1 MLLDMLGILI
11 GFVIVIL
18 LLSILVTSA
27 VQMFTSLVRLRH
39 RSLVKGLNRGQLLE
53 VADRIALKLRG
64 DLEAANSATA
74 QSLVAESVSSMKQII
89 STAKADKRVTWIDVK
104 ELVEPLR
111 AAGAHPATIAVVE
124 QQFGRAKQF
133 MEDIFL
139 HWVRIITAIIAFAIA
154 FTFQVSTPH
163 LLERLQED
171 EEFRIRAEAAGE
183 RIAASPGA
191 EFEFILT
198 DAGIAARQAFL
209 EAHPQYTEQ
218 LGELTFHSTSVNDL
232 VADFETAM
240 DAVEERDILAAE
252 YRRLI
257 EEGIGDFESAKRAAM
272 KSISELDALDI
283 RFMADKAL
291 YRNRHYL
298 VGFLITAVLLSF
310 GAPFWFNVLKELVGL
325 KDALRKKNEKEEEQ
339 AEAAN
344 K

>member
-1 MLLDMLGILI
+1 
-11 GFVIVIL
+11 
-18 LLSILVTSA
+18 LSDIA
-27 VQMFTSLVRLRH
+27 
-39 RSLVKGLNRGQLLE
+39 GQ
-53 VADRIALKLRG
+53 IAPNLQR
-64 DLEAANSATA
+64 DLEAANNATA
-74 QSLVAESVSSMKQII
+74 QSALRAAASSMNQII
-89 STAKADKRVTWIDVK
+89 STAQSDKRVTWIDVK

-139 HWVRIITAIIAFAIA
+139 HWIRLITAFIALAIAFA
-154 FTFQVSTPH
+154 FQVSTPH

-191 EFEFILT
+191 EFEIILT
-198 DAGIAARQAFL
+198 DAGIAARQAFI
-209 EAHPQYTEQ
+209 EVHPEYTEQ

-257 EEGIGDFESAKRAAM
+257 EERIGDFESAKRAAM

-283 RFMADKAL
+283 RFMADRTL
-291 YRNRHYL
+291 YRNRHYF

-339 AEAAN
+339 VEAA
-344 K
+344 KK

>member
-1 MLLDMLGILI
+1 MSDI
-11 GFVIVIL
+11 
-18 LLSILVTSA
+18 A
-27 VQMFTSLVRLRH
+27 R
-39 RSLVKGLNRGQLLE
+39 
-53 VADRIALKLRG
+53 RIAPKLQR
-64 DLEAANSATA
+64 DPVTANNATA
-74 QSLVAESVSSMKQII
+74 QSLVLEAASSMSQII
-89 STAKADKRVTWIDVK
+89 SAAQNDKRVTWIDTK

-111 AAGAHPATIAVVE
+111 AAGAHPAIVADVE

-139 HWVRIITAIIAFAIA
+139 HWVRIITAVIALAIAFA
-154 FTFQVSTPH
+154 FQVSTPH

-198 DAGIAARQAFL
+198 GAGIAARQAFL
-209 EAHPQYTEQ
+209 EVHPEYTEP

-257 EEGIGDFESAKRAAM
+257 EERIGDFESAKRAAM

-283 RFMADKAL
+283 RFMADRTL
-291 YRNRHYL
+291 YRNRHYF

-339 AEAAN
+339 VEAA
-344 K
+344 KK